1 MILFSRALVA
11 LIGTLSL
18 LSVFQHWFAVETLVD
33 ARGIQTIGAIGAAN
47 IRADIGGLF
56 LAIGVFAFVAAW
68 KRSTTWLLATW
79 LLPALA
85 LLGRFVSLGI
95 DGISPR
101 VIEPMVIEAIV
112 LTILGAVY
120 VYWKKLPEGL

>member
-56 LAIGVFAFVAAW
+56 LAIGVFAFIAAW
-68 KRSTTWLLATW
+68 QRSTTWLLATW

-85 LLGRFVSLGI
+85 LLGRFISLGI
-95 DGISPR
+95 DGISAR
-101 VIEPMVIEAIV
+101 VIEPMVIEAVV
-112 LTILGAVY
+112 LTILGAVH

>member
-56 LAIGVFAFVAAW
+56 LAIGVFAFIAAW
-68 KRSTTWLLATW
+68 QRSTTWLLATW

-85 LLGRFVSLGI
+85 LLGRFISLGI
-95 DGISPR
+95 DGISAR
-101 VIEPMVIEAIV
+101 VIEPMVIEAVV

>member
-11 LIGTLSL
+11 TIGLLSL
-18 LSVFQHWFAVETLVD
+18 LSVFQHWFAVETLVE

-56 LAIGVFAFVAAW
+56 LAIGVFAFIAAW

-85 LLGRFVSLGI
+85 LLGRFISLGI
-95 DGISPR
+95 DGFSPR
-101 VIEPMVIEAIV
+101 VVEPMAVETVV
-112 LTILGAVY
+112 LTLLGGVY
-120 VYWKKLPEGL
+120 LYWKKVPEGL

>member
-11 LIGTLSL
+11 LIGLLSL

-56 LAIGVFAFVAAW
+56 LAIGVFAFIAAW